1 MEGMYLSAPVKRM
14 VWQTLL
20 IVKELEKVLGCD
32 PRRIFVEMAR
42 EDAEKG
48 RRTESRKQKLQNL
61 YKAIKKE
68 EIDWKKRLMKKQ
80 SRHSAVKNYICITCR
95 RGAVCIRASLFD
107 LKI

>member
-1 MEGMYLSAPVKRM
+1 M

-20 IVKELEKVLGCD
+20 IVKELEKVLGCA

-42 EDAEKG
+42 EDSEKG

-68 EIDWKKRLMKKQ
+68 EIDWKKEIDEKTEQAFRSKKLYLYYLQ
-80 SRHSAVKNYICITCR
+80 KGRCMYTGES
-95 RGAVCIRASLFD
+95 IRFERVGR
-107 LKI
+107 

>member
-20 IVKELEKVLGCD
+20 IVKELEKVLGCA

-68 EIDWKKRLMKKQ
+68 EIDWKK
-80 SRHSAVKNYICITCR
+80 
-95 RGAVCIRASLFD
+95 
-107 LKI
+107 